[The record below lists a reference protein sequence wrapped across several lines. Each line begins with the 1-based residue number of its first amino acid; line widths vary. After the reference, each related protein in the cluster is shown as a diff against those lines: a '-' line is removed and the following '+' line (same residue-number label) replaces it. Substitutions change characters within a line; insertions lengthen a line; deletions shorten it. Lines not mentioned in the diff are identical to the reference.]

1 MGNWEVVSVELRSI
15 WEGFVIELGEDVIGR
30 VLEGMVELGF
40 SRTPVPIRVDIAG
53 GEWIN
58 L

>member
-1 MGNWEVVSVELRSI
+1 MCA
-15 WEGFVIELGEDVIGR
+15 IELGEDVVVT

-40 SRTPVPIRVDIAG
+40 SRTPVPIGVEIAG

>member
-1 MGNWEVVSVELRSI
+1 MCA
-15 WEGFVIELGEDVIGR
+15 IELGEDVVVT
-30 VLEGMVELGF
+30 VLEGVELGF
-40 SRTPVPIRVDIAG
+40 SRTPVPIGVEIAG